1 MRFFDWLGNLFTKN
15 NGSQAAHDNSV
26 TVNVSDYRASPDH
39 IAIDA
44 FATLTVV
51 QMIANL
57 IGKCEFK
64 TYQSG
69 REVKGMNWYALN
81 VRPNV
86 NQNSTEFWQEYVSR
100 MLVFGDALI
109 VQNGKQYIIADN
121 FSFAD
126 EAIRQIRFE
135 NVSRAGVS
143 LGTHYIEDVIY
154 SKYSAFNCNYPSASM
169 SGMYEELLRSAK
181 KKYIQSGGQKG
192 TLEIP
197 ALAQSERDFEKRYTQ
212 LMNEHFK
219 NFFNAQNAVLP
230 LWNGVKYVSASTAGT
245 QKQTNEISDISRLVD
260 DALARKA
267 QQYKVPVSLVRGD
280 VAGVNDAVN
289 MMLTTCIDP
298 LADILSEEI
307 TAKIYGTEVLKGNF
321 AKVDTSCIKHID
333 IFEIAT
339 NADKLISCG
348 MLSPDEVRIKA
359 GETPTGEEWA
369 KKHYVTK
376 NYEMAENTLK
386 GGEEN
391 G

>member
-1 MRFFDWLGNLFTKN
+1 MRFFDWLGNMFAKN
-15 NGSQAAHDNSV
+15 KDSQAAHGNSV

-69 REVKGMNWYALN
+69 KEVKGMNWYALN

-100 MLVFGDALI
+100 MLLFGDALI
-109 VQNGKQYIIADN
+109 VQSGKQFIIADN

-126 EAIRQIRFE
+126 EAVDRIHFE
-135 NVSRAGVS
+135 NISRAGFS
-143 LGTHYIEDVIY
+143 LGSRYIDDVIY
-154 SKYSAFNCNYPSASM
+154 SKYSAFSCNYASASM
-169 SGMYEELLRSAK
+169 SGMYTELLGSAK

-197 ALAQSERDFEKRYTQ
+197 AFAQNEQGFEKRYTQ
-212 LMNEHFK
+212 LMNEHFR
-219 NFFNAQNAVLP
+219 NFFNSQNAVLP
-230 LWNGVKYVSASTAGT
+230 LWNGMKYVGTSTAGT

-298 LADILSEEI
+298 IADILSEEV
-307 TAKIYGTEVLKGNF
+307 TAGLYGTDILKGDY
-321 AKVDTSCIKHID
+321 ARLDTSSIKHID
-333 IFEIAT
+333 IFDIAT

-359 GETPTGEEWA
+359 GEAPTGEEWA

-376 NYEMAENTLK
+376 NYEMAESTLK